1 MTVRKF
7 TELGA
12 PLGPLDADKTPD
24 MHDFF
29 SIL

>member
-1 MTVRKF
+1 MTIRKF

-12 PLGPLDADKTPD
+12 PLGLLDADKTPD

>member
-1 MTVRKF
+1 MTIRKF
-7 TELGA
+7 TELGV
-12 PLGPLDADKTPD
+12 LLRPLDADKTPD

>member
-7 TELGA
+7 TELGV
-12 PLGPLDADKTPD
+12 LLRLSDADKTPD

>member
-1 MTVRKF
+1 MTVRRF

-12 PLGPLDADKTPD
+12 PLGVLDADKAPD

>member
-1 MTVRKF
+1 MTVRRF

-12 PLGPLDADKTPD
+12 LLRPLDADKTSD